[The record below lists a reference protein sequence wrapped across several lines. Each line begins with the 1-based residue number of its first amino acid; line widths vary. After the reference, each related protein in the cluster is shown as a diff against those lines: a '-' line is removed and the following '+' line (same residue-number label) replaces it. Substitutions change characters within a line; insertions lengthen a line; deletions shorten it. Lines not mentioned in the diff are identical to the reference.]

1 MRGSKIKENIR
12 NIWVSDPL
20 KSIKN
25 HYFSLRDV
33 SESISL
39 HFFMQNESRIVQNCE
54 SLCFFVKVEL
64 IWWKFM
70 FFRRCSCMFDCNLH
84 RCVDVM
90 LIFHFSDDS
99 WLQFQTMR
107 RGGHHFWLS
116 RSLLT
121 AIWNVASR
129 WFWFCTFQ
137 MTFDCDLQHCVEVV
151 LIFDFSDDFSKE

>member
-1 MRGSKIKENIR
+1 MGLGSLQNRSKTTISASGTYR
-12 NIWVSDPL
+12 NRFLYI
-20 KSIKN
+20 
-25 HYFSLRDV
+25 FSCKMNL
-33 SESISL
+33 EL
-39 HFFMQNESRIVQNCE
+39 FKT
-54 SLCFFVKVEL
+54 VKYEL
-64 IWWKFM
+64 ILWKLT
-70 FFRRCSCMFDCNLH
+70 FFRRFSCMFDCDLQ

-99 WLQFQTMR
+99 WLQFQTLR